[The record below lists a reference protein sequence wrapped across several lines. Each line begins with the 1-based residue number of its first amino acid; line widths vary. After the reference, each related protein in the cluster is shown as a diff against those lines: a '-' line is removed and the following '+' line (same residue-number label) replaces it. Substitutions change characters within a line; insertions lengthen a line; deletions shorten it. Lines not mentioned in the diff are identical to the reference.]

1 MMMNDTGRNISLRL
15 ISYKSA
21 KLQENEMNLKERA
34 LHRVRRIR
42 DQAGSDK
49 GFTLIEIMIVVTI
62 IALLSAVII
71 VPNVTKYLKRAKVE
85 ACKLQIKNFQTPL
98 IEYSSSKGNYPPTEE
113 GLEALVKEGLLKK
126 VPVDPWGNPYHYRFP
141 GENDQEEY
149 EIWSYGPD
157 GKEGGEGT
165 SADIKSWE
173 DK

>member
-1 MMMNDTGRNISLRL
+1 MKI
-15 ISYKSA
+15 IEK
-21 KLQENEMNLKERA
+21 A
-34 LHRVRRIR
+34 LTRIR
-42 DQAGSDK
+42 QIRTQAGSDK

-71 VPNVTKYLKRAKVE
+71 VPNVTKYLKRAKIE
-85 ACKLQIKNFQTPL
+85 ATKLQIKNFQTPL
-98 IEYSSSKGNYPPTEE
+98 LEYQSSKGNYPSTEE

-126 VPVDPWGNPYHYRFP
+126 VPLDPWGNPYHYRFP

-157 GKEGGEGT
+157 GKESGEGPN
-165 SADIKSWE
+165 ADIKSWE

>member
-1 MMMNDTGRNISLRL
+1 MEEYS
-15 ISYKSA
+15 
-21 KLQENEMNLKERA
+21 MNLKEKA
-34 LHRVRRIR
+34 LRKIHRVRS
-42 DQAGSDK
+42 QVNSEK

-62 IALLSAVII
+62 IALLSAVVI

-98 IEYSSSKGNYPPTEE
+98 IEYSSSKGNYPSTEE

-126 VPVDPWGNPYHYRFP
+126 VPLDPWGNPYNYRFP
-141 GENDQEEY
+141 GESEQDEY

-165 SADIKSWE
+165 NADIKSWE

>member
-1 MMMNDTGRNISLRL
+1 MNIKNRL
-15 ISYKSA
+15 IDRMRAMRLQVKS
-21 KLQENEMNLKERA
+21 N
-34 LHRVRRIR
+34 
-42 DQAGSDK
+42 K

-71 VPNVTKYLKRAKVE
+71 VPNVTKYLKRAKIE
-85 ACKLQIKNFQTPL
+85 ACKLQIKNLQTPL
-98 IEYSSSKGNYPPTEE
+98 IEYQSTKGNYPSTEE
-113 GLEALVKEGLLKK
+113 GLDALVKEGLLKK
-126 VPVDPWGNPYHYRFP
+126 VPVDPWGNPYHYRYP

-157 GKEGGEGT
+157 GKEGGEGA